1 MNLLLASDVHSKNSF
16 ALAVSHP
23 CHKLL
28 VNDVHPVQPSTISM
42 RPLLMPM
49 GLPCVTS
56 YNIHSLFSMT
66 HSCRDKTMISNRKRV
81 NPPILYFIRLK
92 WPLLPSTCCTAEMV
106 GVQNNANF
114 RCSMVTTFCQTP
126 LFL

>member
-1 MNLLLASDVHSKNSF
+1 MNLLLASDVHSENSF

-23 CHKLL
+23 YHKLL

-49 GLPCVTS
+49 GLPCVKS

-66 HSCRDKTMISNRKRV
+66 HSCREKIMISKYKKV
-81 NPPILYFIRLK
+81 NPLTLFFIKLK

-106 GVQNNANF
+106 DVQNSADF
-114 RCSMVTTFCQTP
+114 H
-126 LFL
+126 